1 MTRRRRGGGGEDG
14 GSERDKDVRPC
25 NRRLIAVQQSHCW
38 SLQAVRQEESDAS
51 GNVELF
57 STPLYTCSVL
67 YTTLICKL

>member
-1 MTRRRRGGGGEDG
+1 MTRRRGGGGEDDG

-57 STPLYTCSVL
+57 SSLYTFIHMFSVV
-67 YTTLICKL
+67 YNSNM